1 MSVVIRTMGFCDYT
15 ATLQAMQDFTRQRN
29 ESTTDEIW
37 IVEHPA
43 VYTLGLNGKRKHL
56 IEKNNIPVIAVD
68 RGGQV
73 TYHGPG
79 QLVAYVLCDLE
90 RKKLGVQEFVYKLE
104 QSVIDLL
111 QTLSIKAARIDKAP
125 GVYVDGEKIAALG
138 LRIKHGRSYHGL
150 SLNIDMDLQPFNDI
164 NPCGYPDLI
173 VTQLKNLG
181 VLRDMDSI
189 YPLLIKHLARN
200 LGYNDVLLPEPINQ
214 T

>member
-1 MSVVIRTMGFCDYT
+1 MSVVIRTMGFCDY
-15 ATLQAMQDFTRQRN
+15 AITLQAMQDFTLQRN
-29 ESTTDEIW
+29 ESTEDEIW

-56 IEKNNIPVIAVD
+56 TEKNNIPVIAVD

-90 RKKLGVQEFVYKLE
+90 RKKLGVQEFVHKLE

-111 QTLSIKAARIDKAP
+111 HTLSINAGRIDKAP

-150 SLNIDMDLQPFNDI
+150 SLNIDMNLQPFNDI
-164 NPCGYPDLI
+164 NPCGYPDLK

-181 VLRDMDSI
+181 VTRDMDSI
-189 YPLLIKHLARN
+189 YPLLIKHLAHN
-200 LGYNDVLLPEPINQ
+200 LGYNDILLPEPINQ